1 MVFSAIG
8 RAARRNPN
16 GSIFVKV
23 EIMDAAEKTIA
34 FRDYT
39 GPTIDAIKALIR
51 TDLDALILV
60 VDDAALSQAVVGV
73 LLGSA

>member
-1 MVFSAIG
+1 MSFSAIG

-16 GSIFVKV
+16 GSIAVKV
-23 EIMDAAEKTIA
+23 EIMDTAGKTVA

-51 TDLDALILV
+51 TDLDALLVV
-60 VDDAALSQAVVGV
+60 VDDASLSQAIVGV
-73 LLGSA
+73 LLASA